1 MSHKRKIYLEVI
13 RIIAVLLVI
22 FNHTDGFVYYTVPG
36 NIVTHLYSL
45 ILAILCRMA
54 VPLFFMVSG
63 ALLLEKEES
72 LSELFRKRIAR
83 MLIVLVMVSVFYYL
97 FDVVMG
103 RLALPGV
110 GDFFSRLL
118 TNGIRDSFWF
128 LYAYI
133 GVLLLLPFFRRVAP
147 FCKGT
152 LVLYL
157 IGLRVLADL
166 VVPLLRLGMGIVVSF
181 EFGFVGDYYYYMLLG
196 YYLDREENERL
207 STGRLMLVLL
217 LSVALSGILVYC
229 IRGISGTYQAIALDS
244 LVFLM
249 APVTFS
255 MIKRWTGGMMKS
267 KQVEKWIAAFGNCV
281 FGIYLFDNF
290 LRWQLLPAYIF
301 LSEKTVGIFA
311 NSVYVLL
318 TFLGG
323 FIYTWILKKIPVVRR
338 YL

>member
-1 MSHKRKIYLEVI
+1 MSQKKKIYLEVI

-63 ALLLEKEES
+63 ALLLGKEES
-72 LSELFRKRIAR
+72 LSELFRKRITR
-83 MLIVLVMVSVFYYL
+83 MLIVLAVISVFYYL

-103 RLALPGV
+103 RLASPGV
-110 GDFFSRLL
+110 GDFISRLL

-133 GVLLLLPFFRRVAP
+133 GVLLLLPFFRKVAP
-147 FCKGT
+147 FCKGK

-157 IGLRVLADL
+157 IGLRVLTDL
-166 VVPLLRLGMGIVVSF
+166 VVPLLGLSMGIAVSF

-207 STGRLMLVLL
+207 STGKLTLVLV
-217 LSVALSGILVYC
+217 LSVALSGIFVYC
-229 IRGISGTYQAIALDS
+229 IKGIGGTYQEIALDS

-249 APVTFS
+249 TPVTFS
-255 MIKRWTGGMMKS
+255 IIKRWMGGMTKS
-267 KQVEKWIAAFGNCV
+267 GQEEKWIATFGSCV

-290 LRWQLLPAYIF
+290 LRWQLLPVYLF

-323 FIYTWILKKIPVVRR
+323 FIYTWILKKVPVLRR
-338 YL
+338 YI

>member
-1 MSHKRKIYLEVI
+1 MSQKKKIYLEVI

-22 FNHTDGFVYYTVPG
+22 FNHTDGFIYYTVPG
-36 NIVTHLYSL
+36 NIFTHLYSL

-54 VPLFFMVSG
+54 VPLFFLVSG
-63 ALLLEKEES
+63 ALLLGKEES
-72 LSELFRKRIAR
+72 FSELFRKRIAR
-83 MLIVLVMVSVFYYL
+83 MLIVLVTVSAFYYL
-97 FDVVMG
+97 FDVARG
-103 RLALPGV
+103 RIVSDGV
-110 GDFFSRLL
+110 GDFISRLL
-118 TNGIRDSFWF
+118 ANGIRESLWF

-133 GVLLLLPFFRRVAP
+133 GVLLLLPFFRKMAP
-147 FCKGT
+147 FCKGK

-157 IGLRVLADL
+157 IGLRVLTDL
-166 VVPLLRLGMGIVVSF
+166 VIPLLSMGMGISVS
-181 EFGFVGDYYYYMLLG
+181 FGFVGDYYYYMLLG
-196 YYLDREENERL
+196 YYLDREEDERL
-207 STGRLMLVLL
+207 STGKLILILV

-229 IRGISGTYQAIALDS
+229 IRGISGYYQESVPDS
-244 LVFLM
+244 FIFLM

-255 MIKRWTGGMMKS
+255 MIKRWVGGMTKS
-267 KQVEKWIAAFGNCV
+267 EQAEKWIATVGSCV

-290 LRWQLLPAYIF
+290 LRWQLLPVYLF

-311 NSVYVLL
+311 NSVYILL

>member
-1 MSHKRKIYLEVI
+1 MSYKKKIYLEVI

-22 FNHTDGFVYYTVPG
+22 FNHTDGFIYYTVPG
-36 NIVTHLYSL
+36 NIFTHLYSL

-63 ALLLEKEES
+63 ALLLGKEES

-83 MLIVLVMVSVFYYL
+83 MLIVLVAVSAFYYL
-97 FDVVMG
+97 LDMVLG
-103 RLALPGV
+103 RLASPGA
-110 GDFFSRLL
+110 GDFIFRLL

-133 GVLLLLPFFRRVAP
+133 GILVLLPFFRRVAP
-147 FCKGT
+147 FCKGK

-157 IGLRVLADL
+157 IGLRVLTDL
-166 VVPLLRLGMGIVVSF
+166 MVPLLSLGMGITVSF

-207 STGRLMLVLL
+207 STGKLTIALL

-229 IRGISGTYQAIALDS
+229 IKGIRGTYQTIALDL

-249 APVTFS
+249 APAAFS
-255 MIKRWTGGMMKS
+255 IIKRWMGGMTKS
-267 KQVEKWIAAFGNCV
+267 GQAEKWIITFGSCV

-290 LRWQLLPAYIF
+290 LRWQFLPVYLF
-301 LSEKTVGIFA
+301 LSEKTIGIFA

-323 FIYTWILKKIPVVRR
+323 FFYTWILKKIPVVRR

>member
-1 MSHKRKIYLEVI
+1 MSQKKKIYLEVI

-63 ALLLEKEES
+63 ALLLGKEES
-72 LSELFRKRIAR
+72 LSELSRKRIAR
-83 MLIVLVMVSVFYYL
+83 MLIVLAVISAFYYL

-103 RLALPGV
+103 RLASPGA
-110 GDFFSRLL
+110 GDFTFRLL

-133 GVLLLLPFFRRVAP
+133 GVLLLLPFFRRVVP
-147 FCKGT
+147 FCKGK

-157 IGLRVLADL
+157 IGLRVLTDL
-166 VVPLLRLGMGIVVSF
+166 IVPLLGLGMGITVSF
-181 EFGFVGDYYYYMLLG
+181 EFGFVGEYYYYMLLG

-207 STGRLMLVLL
+207 STGKLTIVLL

-229 IRGISGTYQAIALDS
+229 IKGISGTYQAITLDL

-255 MIKRWTGGMMKS
+255 MIKRWLGGMTKNG
-267 KQVEKWIAAFGNCV
+267 QAEKWIATFGSCV
-281 FGIYLFDNF
+281 FGIYLFDNL
-290 LRWQLLPAYIF
+290 LRWQLLPVYLF